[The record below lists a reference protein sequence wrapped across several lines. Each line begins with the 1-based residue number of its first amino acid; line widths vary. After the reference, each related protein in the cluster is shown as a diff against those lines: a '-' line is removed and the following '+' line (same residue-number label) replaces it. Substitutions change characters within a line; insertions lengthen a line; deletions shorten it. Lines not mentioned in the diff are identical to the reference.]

1 MGYVYGWQ
9 VYVLMNRNL
18 SLLISSQVFGFTAA
32 NVTVFLSGIIGSQL
46 STIKSLATFPPSIYV
61 VGIAISTIFAAKV
74 MSIIGRR
81 LGFVLASLGS
91 SLACLLAAYS
101 IFINSFIIFSFSCF
115 LLGTGMAFIHQYR
128 FAAAETVEKD
138 KAPKAVSMLLLAGI
152 VSAFI
157 GITLANKTKDLISDH
172 VYVGSYIALACL
184 TIMPAIFLSF
194 YKNSKITNKNNST
207 YSNVRTYK
215 EFVSDPKFLQA
226 MVAATFGYVV
236 MAFLMTATPIS
247 MHYVHK
253 LSVDK
258 VGLVI
263 QFHVLGM
270 FLPSLFTGNL
280 IKRFG
285 FSNIMYMGVFF
296 YALTISLSLFEPT
309 FINYFASLIFLGIG
323 WNFLYISGTSL
334 LVTTYNEQEKF
345 KAQGFNDLI
354 VFSATAIGSLSAGI
368 LISLL
373 SWKIVNFMCIPF
385 LIIILFVI
393 LRADIKKAPAN

>member
-1 MGYVYGWQ
+1 
-9 VYVLMNRNL
+9 MNRNL

-81 LGFVLASLGS
+81 LGFVLASIGS

-253 LSVDK
+253 ISVDK

-285 FSNIMYMGVFF
+285 FSNIMYLGVFF